1 MTQQAVI
8 EISVRPT
15 SHQMD
20 TYTTQPH
27 CTWRIVENTD
37 PCCLALCVH
46 SEHAWR
52 NASVVILGNFCS
64 VAAPNVTADIPVL
77 DI

>member
-8 EISVRPT
+8 EIGVRPT

-27 CTWRIVENTD
+27 STWRIVENTD
-37 PCCLALCVH
+37 PRCLALCVH

-52 NASVVILGNFCS
+52 NA
-64 VAAPNVTADIPVL
+64 
-77 DI
+77 